1 MDNVKNTDAAQRW
14 KQAGEELANSLK
26 SYLQIQTR
34 CFRVLESAK
43 INKPEIEYMVLLF
56 I

>member
-1 MDNVKNTDAAQRW
+1 MIG

-26 SYLQIQTR
+26 SYLQIQNR
-34 CFRVLESAK
+34 GFSALENAK
-43 INKPEIEYMVLLF
+43 MNEPENEYMVLLF